1 MIGPIRNWQPG
12 ECSVRTHAK
21 SGGHMWDYYKK
32 TFIAVQLAIGL
43 VCWMTYRAAAP
54 DLGPAATVFIVMQ
67 VSAVVGSIWAN
78 RLRRTMTSGAS
89 RVLN

>member
-1 MIGPIRNWQPG
+1 VKLTVSENRSEMLMR
-12 ECSVRTHAK
+12 R
-21 SGGHMWDYYKK
+21 YYTK
-32 TFIAVQLAIGL
+32 TLGALQLAIGL

-67 VSAVVGSIWAN
+67 VGAVAGSIWAN
-78 RLRRTMTSGAS
+78 RLRRRIAHPSPPSLS